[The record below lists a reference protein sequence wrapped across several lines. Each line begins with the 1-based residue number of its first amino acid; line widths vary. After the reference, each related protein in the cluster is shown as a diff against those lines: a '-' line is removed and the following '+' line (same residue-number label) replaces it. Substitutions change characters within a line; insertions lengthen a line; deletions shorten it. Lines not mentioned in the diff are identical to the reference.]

1 MRDCG
6 CGMKFSGGAK
16 RKTRSKGLLKKG
28 RPTKR
33 RLTKRRSRA
42 V

>member
-16 RKTRSKGLLKKG
+16 RKTRSKGH
-28 RPTKR
+28 PTKRMNKR